1 MKLKVLIIIFSLLLF
16 SNIVNAET
24 KVMQLGINE
33 YKPEHNAYVHN
44 NRGLLYV
51 EVEQYHA
58 AIQEFKIAIALNPNT
73 QATSVY
79 YGNLGDLY
87 MKLGNYTNAQ
97 DCFEHA
103 IYYNPHNFK
112 YYLDLVTSYQYQG
125 KLKSEL
131 SKLKK
136 HKQTPLDDIKIGLIY
151 IAMGQKN
158 TGINILDEFI
168 MNEPKLYITDGV
180 KYYLQQYDKLHQK

>member
-1 MKLKVLIIIFSLLLF
+1 MKLKILIIIFSLLLF
-16 SNIVNAET
+16 SNTANAET
-24 KVMQLGINE
+24 KVMQLGISE

-44 NRGLLYV
+44 NRGLSYV
-51 EVEQYHA
+51 EVGQYYA

-87 MKLGNYTNAQ
+87 MQLGNYRDAQ
-97 DCFEHA
+97 DCFERA

-112 YYLDLVTSYQYQG
+112 FYLDLVTSYQYQG

-136 HKQTPLDDIKIGLIY
+136 HKHTPLDEIKIGLIY
-151 IAMGQKN
+151 IAMGQKKA
-158 TGINILDEFI
+158 GINILDEFI

-180 KYYLQQYDKLHQK
+180 KYYVQQYDKLHQ